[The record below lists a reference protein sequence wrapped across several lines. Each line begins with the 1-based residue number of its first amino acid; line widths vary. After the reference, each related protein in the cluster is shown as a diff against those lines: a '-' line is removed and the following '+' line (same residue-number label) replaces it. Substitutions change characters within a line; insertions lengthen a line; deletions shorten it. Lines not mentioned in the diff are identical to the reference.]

1 MNALM
6 NFAGLLLYYA
16 FMFFLLPLY
25 AVLLMLY
32 ACHQLVVFIS
42 QVVGYLGK
50 LAAHFHLVR
59 RHMPARRLSRRLAT
73 AHA

>member
-6 NFAGLLLYYA
+6 NFAGLMLYYA
-16 FMFFLLPLY
+16 FMLFLLPMY
-25 AVLLMLY
+25 AVLILLF
-32 ACHQLVVFIS
+32 ACHQLVVFVN

-59 RHMPARRLSRRLAT
+59 RHMPARRLGRRLAT
-73 AHA
+73 VHA

>member
-25 AVLLMLY
+25 GVLLLLL
-32 ACHQLVVFIS
+32 AGHQLVVFIS
-42 QVVGYLGK
+42 QVMGYVGK
-50 LAAHFHLVR
+50 LAAHLHLVR
-59 RHMPARRLSRRLAT
+59 RHMPARRLGRRLAT
-73 AHA
+73 VHV